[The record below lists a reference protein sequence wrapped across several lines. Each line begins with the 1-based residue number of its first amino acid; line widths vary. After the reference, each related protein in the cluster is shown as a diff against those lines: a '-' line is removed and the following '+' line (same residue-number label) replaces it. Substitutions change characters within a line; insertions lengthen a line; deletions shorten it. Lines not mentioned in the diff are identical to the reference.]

1 LELDVVIRETR
12 EVIVE
17 VRGRPIRESFE
28 GGEGGGRG
36 GGRGGEGL
44 EFENSE
50 NFG

>member
-17 VRGRPIRESFE
+17 VRRRPLRESFE
-28 GGEGGGRG
+28 GGWGGGRG
-36 GGRGGEGL
+36 GGEGGL